1 MCMISFTPIFIV
13 SNDFFSV
20 FNIESAKDR
29 FLYLYATE
37 QNFINISTDM
47 NEIMCKERLH

>member
-1 MCMISFTPIFIV
+1 MLSFMPIFIE

-20 FNIESAKDR
+20 FKIESAKDR
-29 FLYLYATE
+29 LLYLYATE

-47 NEIMCKERLH
+47 NESMCKERLQ